1 MPHPVR
7 GIVPATLAAQQAGF
21 TRVIVTSRQPGEV
34 KLVEGIEVFGIALVT
49 QQVAFRAA
57 FRCSRLIPLRRK

>member
-1 MPHPVR
+1 VPHPVR

-49 QQVAFRAA
+49 QLVAFPRGVPMQPVDPIEA
-57 FRCSRLIPLRRK
+57 